1 MTDVHAAMGTVLL
14 RLTALEAM
22 LVQQPIISGRY
33 TAMPYEQWVDPIKVW
48 KGLSHARRVVGASVH
63 S

>member
-1 MTDVHAAMGTVLL
+1 MHAAMGTVLL

-33 TAMPYEQWVDPIKVW
+33 TTMAYEQWVDPIKV
-48 KGLSHARRVVGASVH
+48 RVGP
-63 S
+63 